1 VAEPEV
7 TEVVAQAEAVV
18 AGVLDRDLVT
28 IYLEAVTE
36 RLFDFLDSLAP
47 RLPPGSATRG
57 RSHRFACDPEASPP
71 AAPSPP

>member
-7 TEVVAQAEAVV
+7 AEVVAQGEAVV

-47 RLPPGSATRG
+47 RLPPGSVELG
-57 RSHRFACDPEASPP
+57 RFHRFACDPEASPP

>member
-7 TEVVAQAEAVV
+7 AEVVAQSEAVV
-18 AGVLDRDLVT
+18 AGVRDRDLVT

-36 RLFDFLDSLAP
+36 RLFDFLGSLAP
-47 RLPPGSATRG
+47 RLPPGSVEQG
-57 RSHRFACDPEASPP
+57 RFHRFACDPEASPP